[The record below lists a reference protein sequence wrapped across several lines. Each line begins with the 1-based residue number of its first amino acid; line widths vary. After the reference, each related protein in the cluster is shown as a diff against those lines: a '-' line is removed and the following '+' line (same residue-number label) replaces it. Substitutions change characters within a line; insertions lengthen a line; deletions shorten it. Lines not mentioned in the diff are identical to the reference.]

1 MKSKIGRVSIMIPDN
16 EKFKVAD
23 LSKDPRYNKQPQTPG
38 LVESLESQGFRPF
51 TDEW

>member
-1 MKSKIGRVSIMIPDN
+1 MIPDN

-38 LVESLESQGFRPF
+38 LVNELEGLGFRPHGY
-51 TDEW
+51 EW